1 MPTPASGQIS
11 MNDMR
16 THINRATGSAISMSE
31 MRTRY
36 GGSGQINFSDFYDCE
51 GFTVDP
57 AGYTSKFVNFD
68 GWDLRIWM
76 VGSISPNESNG
87 IQFAANSYIGSM
99 YSLAGSSED
108 ATLTLYSDTTTG
120 SANGSFTSGYTST
133 DVTRIVTANTSR
145 TLGATNGDS
154 QRYFTYDW
162 PTSGTI
168 HCLVKF

>member
-51 GFTVDP
+51 GFTANP
-57 AGYTSKFVNFD
+57 AAFTSKFVNVD
-68 GWDLRIWM
+68 GWDRRAFLF
-76 VGSISPNESNG
+76 GSISPDEANG
-87 IQFAANSYIGSM
+87 IQFAASCYVGGM
-99 YSLAGSSED
+99 YSGTGT
-108 ATLTLYSDTTTG
+108 ATDSNIYLYSDTGTG
-120 SANGSFTSGYTST
+120 SSNGSFSAGYTSA
-133 DVTRIVTANTSR
+133 DITRIVTANTSR
-145 TLGATNGDS
+145 TLGATNGDW
-154 QRYFTYDW
+154 QLAFTYDW
-162 PTSGTI
+162 PTSGTV